1 MKSRAVRRSAFDYP
15 VAISRRGRYLL
26 VSAPDLGLH
35 AGTQCLLLD
44 RLDPAQ
50 LGQAVLGIYERVRSE
65 LDRISLRGDRPPA
78 PLELGRKETL
88 SVAQAA
94 RALGVTPFILRK
106 LTAGGEI
113 PCTRTPGGHRRYK
126 LEALSHYLAAS
137 EGARAA

>member
-44 RLDPAQ
+44 RLDPSQ

-65 LDRISLRGDRPPA
+65 LDRITVRGDRPPA
-78 PLELGRKETL
+78 PLELGRNGTL
-88 SVAQAA
+88 SVTQAA

-106 LTAGGEI
+106 LTASGGI
-113 PCTRTPGGHRRYK
+113 GCTRTPGGHRRYTV
-126 LEALSHYLAAS
+126 EALSLYLAAR
-137 EGARAA
+137 EGAVAA